1 MASLS
6 AAHARCLNC
15 KKEVRPDDVNCRGC
29 GDRVKPRESSA
40 ETRARLERELRE
52 TMTEHTVSSQRR
64 AAGIRRE
71 IEALPAIN
79 EWDDSVG
86 DLAPCRPI
94 GCDNGFH
101 LPGCAFAER
110 DEAQGE
116 REDAA
121 AVERISVWVRSPD
134 IQLTDEQQ
142 HAIREIRQWF
152 IDTQSGDLRPFR
164 LFGAAGTGKTTIAKH
179 IGPAL
184 GVEPAYGAYTG
195 KAAHVLRRKGV
206 PATTIH
212 SALYTPSHN
221 RELRIR
227 LDELRRDLAELS
239 ALDAAPVENG
249 RAWQEQRER
258 LTAEIEQ
265 IEREMRKPSFEFNP
279 GSEWAYAD
287 LIVLDEVS
295 MVNAKMAADIERLGV
310 PVLVLGDPCQLP
322 PIDGGGFYTDARPD
336 VLLKHV
342 HRQALESPV
351 LALATRVREGA
362 DWRGERVPVNLA
374 AAMEA
379 DQVLVW
385 KNSTRWSLITRMR
398 ARRGWDPGR
407 PVAGDRIMCLVNNKD
422 IGVFNGQQFTVIQ
435 AGMPASGVW
444 TIEAADEEG
453 NRREL
458 LAHPEG
464 FQGLAQEQ
472 EARNTLRAFRGEVG
486 LFTFADAITV
496 HKAQGSEWDSVYV
509 VDQTHQMTRSTSD
522 EKRAFMY
529 TAITRASEKVTIAST
544 EIR

>member
-1 MASLS
+1 M
-6 AAHARCLNC
+6 
-15 KKEVRPDDVNCRGC
+15 
-29 GDRVKPRESSA
+29 
-40 ETRARLERELRE
+40 
-52 TMTEHTVSSQRR
+52 
-64 AAGIRRE
+64 
-71 IEALPAIN
+71 
-79 EWDDSVG
+79 SVG
-86 DLAPCRPI
+86 
-94 GCDNGFH
+94 
-101 LPGCAFAER
+101 
-110 DEAQGE
+110 
-116 REDAA
+116 
-121 AVERISVWVRSPD
+121 V
-134 IQLTDEQQ
+134 QLTVEQQ
-142 HAIREIRQWF
+142 DAIREIRNWYQDF
-152 IDTQSGDLRPFR
+152 SRVQPLYYGPQPVFR

-184 GVEPAYGAYTG
+184 GIEPVYGAYTG

-212 SALYTPSHN
+212 SALYTPTHN

-227 LDELRRDLAELS
+227 LDELRRKHADLSMELAPS
-239 ALDAAPVENG
+239 GMEIADMHALMG
-249 RAWQEQRER
+249 
-258 LTAEIEQ
+258 EIEA

-279 GSEWAYAD
+279 GSEWGYAD

-322 PIDGGGFYTDARPD
+322 PIDGGGYYTDARPD
-336 VLLKHV
+336 VLLEQV

-351 LALATRVREGA
+351 LALATRVREGT

-385 KNSTRWSLITRMR
+385 KNSTRWNLIEKMR
-398 ARRGWDPGR
+398 EKRGWDPAR

-453 NRREL
+453 GRREL
-458 LAHPEG
+458 LAYPEG

-472 EARNTLRAFRGEVG
+472 HARNTFRAFRGEVG
-486 LFTFADAITV
+486 LFTFADAITA
-496 HKAQGSEWDSVYV
+496 HKAQGSEWDDVYV
-509 VDQTHQMTRSTSD
+509 VDQTHQMTRSTAE
-522 EKRAFMY
+522 EKRAWAY
-529 TAITRASEKVTIAST
+529 TAITRASERVTIAST
-544 EIR
+544 EVR